1 MASLF
6 TKIINRELP
15 AHILAEDDNYLAFLD
30 IRPINTGHS
39 LVIPK
44 LEVDRFF
51 DLPDDILSNMMPF
64 SKKISQALE
73 AVIPCNRVGV
83 IVAGLEVPHAHLH
96 LIPFDGI
103 EELSF
108 SYAKP
113 ASDDTLAK
121 LAVKIKKEINMSCS

>member
-30 IRPINTGHS
+30 IRPIKTGHS

-51 DLPDDILSNMMPF
+51 DLPDDILSHMMPF

-96 LIPFDGI
+96 LVPFDGI
-103 EELSF
+103 DELSF

-113 ASDDTLAK
+113 ASDDTLSK
-121 LAVKIKKEINMSCS
+121 LAVKIKKEIAMSCS